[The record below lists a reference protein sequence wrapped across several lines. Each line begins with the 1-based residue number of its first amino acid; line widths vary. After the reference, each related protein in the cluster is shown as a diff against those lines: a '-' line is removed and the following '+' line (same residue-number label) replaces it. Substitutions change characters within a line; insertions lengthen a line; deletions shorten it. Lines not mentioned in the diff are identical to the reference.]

1 MQSTKDKILTVLVSY
16 IKEGVNLDSISLSK
30 IASEA
35 EIGKST
41 VYEHFANKEEMI
53 CETYKYLLNQYENIL
68 TSDINSMDF
77 KGAFIEQIQK
87 ILFVMKDAKTLMDA
101 IMNNHHDAFMRFDD
115 SIPIHMKQIQEK
127 MNERF
132 TGIIYLGVVEGVLEP
147 KEPKPY
153 IRNVIQA
160 IVSGLLYQYVNK
172 EIDISENDL
181 CELVFTH
188 VLQLLK

>member
-1 MQSTKDKILTVLVSY
+1 MQTTKEKLLSVLVSY
-16 IKEGVNLDSISLSK
+16 IKEGVNLDGISLST

-41 VYEHFANKEEMI
+41 VYEYFASKEEMI
-53 CETYKYLLNQYENIL
+53 CETYIYLLSQYEDIL
-68 TSDINSMDF
+68 TSDIESMDF

-87 ILFVMKDAKTLMDA
+87 ILFVMKDAKSLMDA
-101 IMNNHHDAFMRFDD
+101 IMNSHHDAFMRFDE
-115 SIPIHMKQIQEK
+115 SIPKHMSQIQEK

-132 TGIIYLGVVEGVLEP
+132 SGIIYLGVVEGVIEQ

-160 IVSGLLYQYVNK
+160 VVSGLLYQYVNK
-172 EIDISENDL
+172 EIEIGEDDL
-181 CELVFTH
+181 CELIFTH

>member
-1 MQSTKDKILTVLVSY
+1 MQSTKDKILSVLVSY
-16 IKEGVNLDSISLSK
+16 IKEGVNLDGISLSK

-53 CETYKYLLNQYENIL
+53 CETYNYLLSQYEDIL

-115 SIPIHMKQIQEK
+115 SIPKHMKKIQEK

-132 TGIIYLGVVEGVLEP
+132 TGIIYLGVVEGVLEA

-153 IRNVIQA
+153 IRNVVQA

-172 EIDISENDL
+172 EIEINEKDL
-181 CELVFTH
+181 CELIFTH
-188 VLQLLK
+188 VVKLLK